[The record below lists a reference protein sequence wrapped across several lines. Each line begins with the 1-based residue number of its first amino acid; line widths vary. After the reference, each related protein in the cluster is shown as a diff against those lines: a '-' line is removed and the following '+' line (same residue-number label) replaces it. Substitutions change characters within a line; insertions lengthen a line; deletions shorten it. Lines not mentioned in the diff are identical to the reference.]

1 MSDLLLKLNGTDPF
15 IFQNIKTALQ
25 RAEERE
31 IRSSLGSVL
40 EDSMSRAVHDA
51 EVIRPR
57 VLN

>member
-1 MSDLLLKLNGTDPF
+1 MSDVLLKLNGTDPF
-15 IFQNIKTALQ
+15 IFQNIKTALH

-40 EDSMSRAVHDA
+40 VDSMSRAVHDA